1 MDQQPR
7 VQNAGKWRRMIIR
20 LRERAIWAA
29 KGLCLWL
36 LQRPYLRFL
45 PLPYPSTPS
54 IEKWKHQAREQVTAG
69 TLPRRYLDFANRNGR
84 FTMQNMGECIH
95 LRSRLGLMTA
105 FCEDPHLQGMVA
117 ALPVK
122 GLASK
127 IQKQVKEEAMA
138 SASRAEA
145 EGSREAE
152 ARSMIGPKG
161 GLPSLRGDL
170 VRLAALLHV
179 PLEDKDTI
187 AQVKEKVKPMVAVLK
202 EKPVVPVAKSKMRGA
217 RPKSSPSKAASSNP
231 PLTMQNLADQQLRM
245 GTVLE
250 TMSKELTTLR
260 QQTGRRAALHDQQ
273 MEVDDKA
280 SEGTYTSEELRAA
293 AESMEDVYA
302 EQLAAVYGEE
312 EVEFLTNEQ
321 IAIVLDP

>member
-45 PLPYPSTPS
+45 PVPYPSTPS
-54 IEKWKHQAREQVTAG
+54 IDKWKHQAREQVTAG

-152 ARSMIGPKG
+152 PRSMIGPKG

-187 AQVKEKVKPMVAVLK
+187 AQIKEKVKPMVAVLK
-202 EKPVVPVAKSKMRGA
+202 EKPVVPVAKSKVRGA

-260 QQTGRRAALHDQQ
+260 QQTDRRAALHGQQ

-280 SEGTYTSEELRAA
+280 SEGT
-293 AESMEDVYA
+293 
-302 EQLAAVYGEE
+302 
-312 EVEFLTNEQ
+312 
-321 IAIVLDP
+321 